1 MKMRQTLI
9 VAVAI
14 VAAAGMTGLVNLYGQ
29 GAAAK
34 PVSVAVVDIQ
44 DVFNNLEER
53 SALEA
58 RIQSRISELQQWEQ
72 EQKKKISR
80 LQNDLEIMS
89 KDSPNYQKTQNQ
101 LRDAV
106 IQIQVKTKVAQ
117 QELEQEKA
125 LQLERLYRKTLDSG
139 IEPIAKQAG
148 FDMVLLKDE
157 LPNLTNANQQQ
168 IAAVIQVRKLLYADD
183 ALDITDR
190 VKQRMNNQYANEQGG
205 GNNDG

>member
-14 VAAAGMTGLVNLYGQ
+14 IAAAGMTGMFNLYGQ

-44 DVFNNLEER
+44 NVFNNLEER

-72 EQKKKISR
+72 EQKKQIQR
-80 LQNDLEIMS
+80 LQNDLEIIG
-89 KDSPNYQKTQNQ
+89 KDSPNWKKTQDK

-106 IQIQVKTKVAQ
+106 IELQVKMKVAQ

-125 LQLERLYRKTLDSG
+125 IQLERLYKKVLEQG
-139 IEPIAKQAG
+139 IEPIAKQGG

-157 LPNLTNANQQQ
+157 MPNLRGANQQQ

-183 ALDITDR
+183 ALDVTDR
-190 VKQRMNNQYANEQGG
+190 VKQRMNNQYANENGGQG
-205 GNNDG
+205 

>member
-14 VAAAGMTGLVNLYGQ
+14 LAAAGMTGFINTLYGQ
-29 GAAAK
+29 GGAAAK

-44 DVFNNLEER
+44 SVFNNLEER
-53 SALEA
+53 TKLEA
-58 RIQSRISELQQWEQ
+58 RIQDRIAGLQEWEQ
-72 EQKKKISR
+72 EKKKEISR
-80 LQNDLEIMS
+80 LRNDLEIVS
-89 KDSPNYQKTQNQ
+89 KDSPNYKKTRDK

-106 IQIQVKTKVAQ
+106 IELQVKMQVAQ
-117 QELEQEKA
+117 REVEQEKA
-125 LQLERLYRKTLDSG
+125 IQLERLYKKVIDNG

-148 FDMVLLKDE
+148 FDVVLLKDE
-157 LPNLTNANQQQ
+157 MPNLTGANQQQ

-190 VKQRMNNQYANEQGG
+190 VKQRMNNAFA
-205 GNNDG
+205 NDGGDG